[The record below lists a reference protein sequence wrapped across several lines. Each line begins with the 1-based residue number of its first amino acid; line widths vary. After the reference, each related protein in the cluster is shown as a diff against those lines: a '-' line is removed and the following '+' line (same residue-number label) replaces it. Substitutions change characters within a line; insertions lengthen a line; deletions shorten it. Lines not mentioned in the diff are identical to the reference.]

1 MEELRS
7 SFKDYCNYLRM
18 SEDNVMSLLEKV
30 RPLIEKEDT
39 VLRTAITAEERLA
52 ITMHFLVTGRSYE
65 DLTFSAI
72 ISSQELGKILPETC
86 RAIY

>member
-7 SFKDYCNYLRM
+7 SSKDYCNYLRM
-18 SEDNVMSLLEKV
+18 SEDNVISLLEKI

-52 ITMHFLVTGRSYE
+52 ITIRFLAIGRSYE

-72 ISSQELGKILPETC
+72 IYPQALAKILPETC
-86 RAIY
+86 KAIY

>member
-7 SFKDYCNYLRM
+7 SSNDYCNYLRM
-18 SEDNVMSLLEKV
+18 SEDNVISLLEKV

-52 ITMHFLVTGRSYE
+52 ITIRFLAIGRSYE

-72 ISSQELGKILPETC
+72 ISPQALAKILPETC

>member
-7 SFKDYCNYLRM
+7 SSKDYCNYLRM
-18 SEDNVMSLLEKV
+18 SEDNVISLLEKI

-39 VLRTAITAEERLA
+39 VLGTAITAEERLA
-52 ITMHFLVTGRSYE
+52 ITIRFLAIGRSYE

-72 ISSQELGKILPETC
+72 ISPQALAKILPETC

>member
-7 SFKDYCNYLRM
+7 SSNDYCNYLRM
-18 SEDNVMSLLEKV
+18 SEDNVISLSEKV

-52 ITMHFLVTGRSYE
+52 ITIRFLAIGRSYE

-72 ISSQELGKILPETC
+72 ISLQALAKILLETC

>member
-7 SFKDYCNYLRM
+7 SSKDYCNYLRM
-18 SEDNVMSLLEKV
+18 SEDNVISLLEKI

-52 ITMHFLVTGRSYE
+52 ITIRFLAIGRSYE

-72 ISSQELGKILPETC
+72 ISPQALAKILPETC
-86 RAIY
+86 KAIY

>member
-7 SFKDYCNYLRM
+7 SSKDYYNYLRM
-18 SEDNVMSLLEKV
+18 SEDNVISLLEKV

-52 ITMHFLVTGRSYE
+52 ITIRFLAIGRSYE

-72 ISSQELGKILPETC
+72 ISPQALAKILPETC

>member
-7 SFKDYCNYLRM
+7 SSKDYCNYLRM
-18 SEDNVMSLLEKV
+18 SEDNVISLLEKI
-30 RPLIEKEDT
+30 RSLIEKEDT
-39 VLRTAITAEERLA
+39 VLQTVITAEKRLA
-52 ITMHFLVTGRSYE
+52 ITIRFLAIGRSYE

-72 ISSQELGKILPETC
+72 ISLQALAKILLETC

>member
-7 SFKDYCNYLRM
+7 SSNDYCNYLRM
-18 SEDNVMSLLEKV
+18 SENNVISLLEKV

-52 ITMHFLVTGRSYE
+52 ITIRFLAIGRSYE

-72 ISSQELGKILPETC
+72 ISPQALAKILPETC

>member
-7 SFKDYCNYLRM
+7 SSKDYCNYLRM
-18 SEDNVMSLLEKV
+18 SEDNVISLLEKI

-52 ITMHFLVTGRSYE
+52 ITIRS
-65 DLTFSAI
+65 LAI
-72 ISSQELGKILPETC
+72 G
-86 RAIY
+86 

>member
-7 SFKDYCNYLRM
+7 SSKDYCNYLRM
-18 SEDNVMSLLEKV
+18 SEDNVISLLEKI

-39 VLRTAITAEERLA
+39 VLRTAITPEERLA
-52 ITMHFLVTGRSYE
+52 ITIRFLAIGRSYE

-72 ISSQELGKILPETC
+72 ISPQALAKILPETC
-86 RAIY
+86 KAIY

>member
-7 SFKDYCNYLRM
+7 SSNDYSNYLRM
-18 SEDNVMSLLEKV
+18 SEDNVISLLEKI
-30 RPLIEKEDT
+30 RSLIEKEDT

-52 ITMHFLVTGRSYE
+52 ITIRFLAIGRSYE

-72 ISSQELGKILPETC
+72 ISPQALAKILPETC

>member
-7 SFKDYCNYLRM
+7 SSKDYCNYLRM
-18 SEDNVMSLLEKV
+18 SEDNVISLLEKI

-52 ITMHFLVTGRSYE
+52 ITIRFFGHWT
-65 DLTFSAI
+65 I
-72 ISSQELGKILPETC
+72 I
-86 RAIY
+86 